1 MSFKPGIFK
10 QAQEVIFSRKE
21 NINNHPVA
29 FFNSLPIN
37 RNSTQFYTGLVLDK
51 KINFSEHINEK
62 LKKATQSIN
71 LLRKLNC
78 TLPRSSVLI
87 IYKSFISLHLDY
99 GDISYDQANTLSLSE
114 KN

>member
-1 MSFKPGIFK
+1 MSFKSGVFK
-10 QAQEVIFSRKE
+10 QAQEVIFSRKK

-51 KINFSEHINEK
+51 NFSEHINEK
-62 LKKATQSIN
+62 LKKATNSIN

-99 GDISYDQANTLSLSE
+99 GDIVYDQANTFIFI
-114 KN
+114 